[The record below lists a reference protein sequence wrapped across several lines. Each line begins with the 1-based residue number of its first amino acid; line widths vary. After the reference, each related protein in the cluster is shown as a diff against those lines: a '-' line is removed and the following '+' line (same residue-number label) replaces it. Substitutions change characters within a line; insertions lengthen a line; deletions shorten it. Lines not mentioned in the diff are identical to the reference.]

1 MSKIVTI
8 IVGLFIYQ
16 CLIET
21 DLYKDLHFNNGI
33 CEKKNLQVVRI
44 GGGRSWIDADDI
56 CLIDSNLVANTSLAF
71 EYKGK
76 TYYIPVAK
84 HLDIDQY
91 QDSNL
96 IIDIIFLDKKDHLN
110 IRYLSYIS
118 NIKLMKNQ
126 IIKYQ

>member
-8 IVGLFIYQ
+8 ILGLFICQ
-16 CLIET
+16 CSIET
-21 DLYKDLHFNNGI
+21 DLYKNLHFNNGI

-56 CLIDSNLVANTSLAF
+56 CLIDSNLVMNTSLAF

-76 TYYIPVAK
+76 AYYIPVAK

-96 IIDIIFLDKKDHLN
+96 VVDIIFLDKKDHLN

-118 NIKLMKNQ
+118 NIKIASGKLKR
-126 IIKYQ
+126 